1 MYLFIKNKSMKNN
14 IKKSYKIVIFIWLMF
29 FVGFGFGIWNINKDA
44 TARVCSDNICFTT
57 QLART
62 SSEQQLG
69 LMNRTF
75 IEEKNGMLFI
85 FSESKLHNFWMKN
98 TLIPLDILRID
109 EGMNVVKIITAQ
121 PCTEDPCVIYQP
133 WVAAKY
139 VLEIN
144 AWIATKYGIKE
155 WTYIKFMNIF

>member
-1 MYLFIKNKSMKNN
+1 
-14 IKKSYKIVIFIWLMF
+14 
-29 FVGFGFGIWNINKDA
+29 
-44 TARVCSDNICFTT
+44 
-57 QLART
+57 
-62 SSEQQLG
+62 
-69 LMNRTF
+69 
-75 IEEKNGMLFI
+75 
-85 FSESKLHNFWMKN
+85 
-98 TLIPLDILRID
+98 
-109 EGMNVVKIITAQ
+109 MNVVKIITAQ